1 MKNSNKV
8 EFVINKVLLRNK
20 AALIM
25 ILMACVIGLI
35 QPIFFTTDNLFNV
48 LRQVCAS
55 TILAMGFTF
64 VLGLGEIDLSVGAI
78 LGLNG
83 VIMAK
88 LMMEANW
95 PVWLAI
101 LIALAAGAAFGIANA
116 CIISALD
123 IPPFIVTLATQSLF
137 RGMVYI
143 ITGMVPISSLPAS
156 FVNIGQG
163 YLGPVP
169 IPVIIMVVVII
180 ISYIIANYSTF
191 GRHVIA
197 MGGNASAT
205 RACGVNIK
213 LVRMGVYIVTGIC
226 SSIAAVVTTARSA
239 SAQIAAGK
247 DMEMDVIA
255 AVVIGGTAMSGGNM
269 NIIGTVFGCIIVGM
283 ITNGMNLMGIN
294 SNYQVVAKGALILLA
309 LVIDRM
315 SNGVYAKFVQKKSL
329 KEAEEASKNT
339 AEEGDKN
346 E

>member
-1 MKNSNKV
+1 MKNASKM
-8 EFVINKVLLRNK
+8 EFILNSVILKNK
-20 AALIM
+20 ALFIA
-25 ILMACVIGLI
+25 ILMGCVIGVI

-64 VLGLGEIDLSVGAI
+64 VLGLGEIDLSIGAI

-88 LMMEANW
+88 LMTEANW
-95 PVWLAI
+95 PMVPAI
-101 LIALAAGAAFGIANA
+101 LVTFAAGIFFGIVNA
-116 CIISALD
+116 FIISKLD

-137 RGMVYI
+137 RGVVYI
-143 ITGMVPISSLPAS
+143 VTGMVPVSSLPAE

-163 YLGPVP
+163 YIGFVP
-169 IPVIIMVVVII
+169 IPVALMILVII
-180 ISYIIANYSTF
+180 VSYIIANYSTF

-197 MGGNASAT
+197 MGGNAEAT
-205 RACGVNIK
+205 RACGINTK
-213 LVRMGVYIVTGIC
+213 RVRMGVYIYTGVVAT
-226 SSIAAVVTTARSA
+226 IAAVVTTARAA

-269 NIIGTVFGCIIVGM
+269 NVIGTVFGCIIVGM
-283 ITNGMNLMGIN
+283 ITNGMNLMGVN

-309 LVIDRM
+309 LIIDRV
-315 SNGVYAKFVQKKSL
+315 SNNVYAKFVQNKSL
-329 KEAEEASKNT
+329 RETEAKKE
-339 AEEGDKN
+339 G
-346 E
+346 

>member
-101 LIALAAGAAFGIANA
+101 LVALAAGALFGIANA

-137 RGMVYI
+137 RG
-143 ITGMVPISSLPAS
+143 
-156 FVNIGQG
+156 
-163 YLGPVP
+163 
-169 IPVIIMVVVII
+169 
-180 ISYIIANYSTF
+180 
-191 GRHVIA
+191 
-197 MGGNASAT
+197 
-205 RACGVNIK
+205 C
-213 LVRMGVYIVTGIC
+213 
-226 SSIAAVVTTARSA
+226 
-239 SAQIAAGK
+239 
-247 DMEMDVIA
+247 
-255 AVVIGGTAMSGGNM
+255 
-269 NIIGTVFGCIIVGM
+269 
-283 ITNGMNLMGIN
+283 
-294 SNYQVVAKGALILLA
+294 LLYTSRC
-309 LVIDRM
+309 V
-315 SNGVYAKFVQKKSL
+315 
-329 KEAEEASKNT
+329 
-339 AEEGDKN
+339 
-346 E
+346 